1 MFGRRL
7 LLVILHC
14 FPGAAVDPGAKVWV
28 DLEDLARGAGNTQVL
43 TRSYW
48 QDQLDALHA
57 LHPHSAPWGCRVRGS
72 TVREISAA
80 IAWLY
85 LFGLAGESG
94 SSEALVDRDVDRAV
108 EIAREGAFQ
117 SKCGRCF
124 SLLGFLLAVGFPPLL
139 GAAHLTE
146 DSAGMPRLVFL
157 GDVLSDL
164 SIYAARLPRDI
175 GAPDPA
181 AAAYTIASQQGDAI
195 GLLATS
201 YLSQTGLIHLDT
213 YRAPSPNRASSM
225 ISRPPHPRRGDAD
238 KNGDPR
244 SAVRARDTDLA
255 RSLGH
260 LASEVLQNL
269 QNTSGRS
276 WGALPGPLSG
286 RSTDRSDVAF
296 VELVLADVANARAAD
311 LARAATLLEGNPEM
325 SQHLPE
331 IARQHANVPELISS
345 AAEKGDR
352 RSALRAAVDFLQ
364 SNKTEQAKPLL
375 EAVSQAED
383 SEEAMRAMAQYY
395 LVRFVDQNESSQE
408 EARRLAWPHL
418 LQAADL
424 GRQDAQLL
432 VAHAHVSPNDF
443 AALEDEL
450 DQNTTSAREAQ
461 RRYRQLVGGQGQ
473 GQGEQGRPKGNLS
486 EVQTFAAYNLGVLSL
501 HSHDGPTGPSG
512 GHEEPRDTGGTRS
525 EAHEMFQQVA
535 LSQSH
540 IVRLVLALERRAA
553 QLGDLHGALLLA
565 MLLSDMGHVLGHM
578 DAAHLWDQWSHLRP
592 PHLRTL
598 NEDEVDKE
606 EEVHPCDLHGWWK
619 TATADL
625 LDQNVTTLFAARV
638 LGGGFEMFNVSDDQ
652 TTLAHLSGLEGEMTM
667 PRATGDFQHL
677 HSFLWHTTHDA
688 FPGGA
693 PVPVALQPP
702 GAVPHL
708 VEFHHQRGK
717 LSVDESCRVASVD
730 GMYVNWTFHRLEP
743 QRMGEK
749 TQESISI
756 DTEIA
761 ISLGGDESTSYLV
774 EPNAFLH
781 CWVRPERYYVALQAA
796 LDAPPPRPSQGT
808 WEEEIMSLTTSN
820 DCPCYGGFAC
830 RRGDGACEQLA
841 KQSAGSG
848 EELLACRPGSTFCR
862 EVPADIE
869 PARSNFAA
877 APDVCGFYFYRR
889 AAADGHLDAMHVLSH
904 AYSNGHRG
912 APKDAAEAF
921 AWSAA
926 AAARGDLR
934 GRFDVAYSL
943 EFGLGTVADPE
954 RASQMYREILTDQ
967 GWDGDSM
974 VGKAAASFLSLLASS
989 GRYASRLL
997 HST

>member
-1 MFGRRL
+1 MRSIRIPL
-7 LLVILHC
+7 L
-14 FPGAAVDPGAKVWV
+14 GAAEFVGA
-28 DLEDLARGAGNTQVL
+28 
-43 TRSYW
+43 
-48 QDQLDALHA
+48 
-57 LHPHSAPWGCRVRGS
+57 PFGS
-72 TVREISAA
+72 TGSGGSLGASLPAVRAACRNSPQEISAA

-525 EAHEMFQQVA
+525 EAKLGLQRWERNESARVGVECSTGTDFKLGGSVERLFSKSFFSKPSAFPELEPRHEMFQQVA

-565 MLLSDMGHVLGHM
+565 MLLSEPDM
-578 DAAHLWDQWSHLRP
+578 
-592 PHLRTL
+592 
-598 NEDEVDKE
+598 
-606 EEVHPCDLHGWWK
+606 
-619 TATADL
+619 
-625 LDQNVTTLFAARV
+625 
-638 LGGGFEMFNVSDDQ
+638 
-652 TTLAHLSGLEGEMTM
+652 
-667 PRATGDFQHL
+667 
-677 HSFLWHTTHDA
+677 
-688 FPGGA
+688 
-693 PVPVALQPP
+693 
-702 GAVPHL
+702 
-708 VEFHHQRGK
+708 
-717 LSVDESCRVASVD
+717 
-730 GMYVNWTFHRLEP
+730 
-743 QRMGEK
+743 
-749 TQESISI
+749 I
-756 DTEIA
+756 
-761 ISLGGDESTSYLV
+761 
-774 EPNAFLH
+774 
-781 CWVRPERYYVALQAA
+781 
-796 LDAPPPRPSQGT
+796 
-808 WEEEIMSLTTSN
+808 
-820 DCPCYGGFAC
+820 
-830 RRGDGACEQLA
+830 
-841 KQSAGSG
+841 
-848 EELLACRPGSTFCR
+848 
-862 EVPADIE
+862 
-869 PARSNFAA
+869 
-877 APDVCGFYFYRR
+877 
-889 AAADGHLDAMHVLSH
+889 
-904 AYSNGHRG
+904 
-912 APKDAAEAF
+912 
-921 AWSAA
+921 
-926 AAARGDLR
+926 
-934 GRFDVAYSL
+934 GR
-943 EFGLGTVADPE
+943 
-954 RASQMYREILTDQ
+954 
-967 GWDGDSM
+967 
-974 VGKAAASFLSLLASS
+974 
-989 GRYASRLL
+989 
-997 HST
+997 

>member
-1 MFGRRL
+1 MRPLVLACNSIDSLREIADCLQMDVLEPQRRSSDGLVSFLGVVYRLHKDVQEKLIYRVEMYIRDDIKGYVPSSSDMDYPSMLYSCDSEANQDPDPMLGEFRKGWFPSLPRTLSILAKIYRVLEMSTFQGIAQEAVDLCMHTLKEASQVLARRSLPSSSELQAVLPLVQMMDSQLFLVKHL
-7 LLVILHC
+7 LLLREQVAAFECELVVSEKYFNFGNLWEALNLKLPDGILGILKPTIYQAEVDSKKDIESELKSACEALITNITAHITQPLAAMNMKIGN
-14 FPGAAVDPGAKVWV
+14 FLANPQVDRASLKDQRIMMVSTFLDTVKVKVPFATAHIRLYLSTPGGTDASRSTSPILFKPVEMRLVDTWGR
-28 DLEDLARGAGNTQVL
+28 LEGLLEEQKFTSDELAEMGFIRPEALRELVSSLFNSVMEAPWESIVQTVAQAPPE
-43 TRSYW
+43 TARP
-48 QDQLDALHA
+48 LDV
-57 LHPHSAPWGCRVRGS
+57 PRSAPAVRTNGRPS
-72 TVREISAA
+72 WATVRPEVPRHRSSSKEAPGQPVPTSELPERKELPEAAEVEPQAVEVEESPEISAA

-311 LARAATLLEGNPEM
+311 LARAAT
-325 SQHLPE
+325 
-331 IARQHANVPELISS
+331 
-345 AAEKGDR
+345 
-352 RSALRAAVDFLQ
+352 
-364 SNKTEQAKPLL
+364 
-375 EAVSQAED
+375 
-383 SEEAMRAMAQYY
+383 
-395 LVRFVDQNESSQE
+395 
-408 EARRLAWPHL
+408 
-418 LQAADL
+418 
-424 GRQDAQLL
+424 
-432 VAHAHVSPNDF
+432 
-443 AALEDEL
+443 
-450 DQNTTSAREAQ
+450 
-461 RRYRQLVGGQGQ
+461 
-473 GQGEQGRPKGNLS
+473 
-486 EVQTFAAYNLGVLSL
+486 
-501 HSHDGPTGPSG
+501 
-512 GHEEPRDTGGTRS
+512 
-525 EAHEMFQQVA
+525 HEMFQQVA

-625 LDQNVTTLFAARV
+625 LDQNVTTLFAAR
-638 LGGGFEMFNVSDDQ
+638 
-652 TTLAHLSGLEGEMTM
+652 
-667 PRATGDFQHL
+667 
-677 HSFLWHTTHDA
+677 DA
-688 FPGGA
+688 R
-693 PVPVALQPP
+693 QKWPP
-702 GAVPHL
+702 
-708 VEFHHQRGK
+708 F
-717 LSVDESCRVASVD
+717 
-730 GMYVNWTFHRLEP
+730 
-743 QRMGEK
+743 
-749 TQESISI
+749 
-756 DTEIA
+756 
-761 ISLGGDESTSYLV
+761 
-774 EPNAFLH
+774 
-781 CWVRPERYYVALQAA
+781 
-796 LDAPPPRPSQGT
+796 
-808 WEEEIMSLTTSN
+808 
-820 DCPCYGGFAC
+820 
-830 RRGDGACEQLA
+830 
-841 KQSAGSG
+841 
-848 EELLACRPGSTFCR
+848 
-862 EVPADIE
+862 
-869 PARSNFAA
+869 
-877 APDVCGFYFYRR
+877 
-889 AAADGHLDAMHVLSH
+889 
-904 AYSNGHRG
+904 
-912 APKDAAEAF
+912 
-921 AWSAA
+921 
-926 AAARGDLR
+926 
-934 GRFDVAYSL
+934 GR
-943 EFGLGTVADPE
+943 
-954 RASQMYREILTDQ
+954 
-967 GWDGDSM
+967 
-974 VGKAAASFLSLLASS
+974 K
-989 GRYASRLL
+989 
-997 HST
+997 H